1 MHLGS
6 YGMSDLISNSIV
18 DQRFWSGKRVLI
30 TGHTGFKGA
39 WLAVWLNSLGAKV
52 RGIAL
57 EPESKECLF
66 SRAELATIIDSKFI
80 DITDLTTLRNSCHE
94 FDPEIIFH
102 LAAQSLVKRGYKEPL
117 LTYQTN
123 VLGSVNL
130 LEIARELNN
139 LRALIVVTSDK
150 CYENRGY
157 KDQSD
162 KTLGEV
168 RAFKEQDRLGGSD
181 PYSNSKACLELIC
194 SAYHNS
200 YFNINSTAQGSSAG
214 SDNINVLMA
223 TVRAGNVIGPGDTAQ
238 DRLLVDLVEAF
249 KRSKIALI
257 RNPKAVRPW
266 QYVLEPLYGYMIL
279 AQFLFSNKRDYQGA
293 WNFGPAKDSLMQ
305 VDEVADIAAKTW
317 GLNAKWEIDKAHH
330 PHEADFLSV
339 DSSKARSLLDWRTVL
354 SAEQAIKRS
363 VDGYKAL
370 LNFQAPDHV
379 HSFLISEIENFQSRQ
394 GA

>member
-6 YGMSDLISNSIV
+6 YGMSDLINHSIEG
-18 DQRFWSGKRVLI
+18 QKFWRGKRVLI

-39 WLAVWLNSLGAKV
+39 WLAVWLNSLGARV

-57 EPESKECLF
+57 EPESKESLF
-66 SRAELATIIDSKFI
+66 SRVELDTIIDSKFI
-80 DITDLTTLRNSCHE
+80 DITDLSALRNSCHE

-150 CYENRGY
+150 CYENH
-157 KDQSD
+157 SD
-162 KTLGEV
+162 KTLGVV

-181 PYSNSKACLELIC
+181 PYSSSKACLELIC
-194 SAYHNS
+194 NAYHNS
-200 YFNINSTAQGSSAG
+200 YFNINSTVQSSSAG

-279 AQFLFSNKRDYQGA
+279 AQFLFSNKRDYQGP

-330 PHEADFLSV
+330 PYEADFLTV
-339 DSSKARSLLDWRTVL
+339 DSSKARNLLDWRTVL